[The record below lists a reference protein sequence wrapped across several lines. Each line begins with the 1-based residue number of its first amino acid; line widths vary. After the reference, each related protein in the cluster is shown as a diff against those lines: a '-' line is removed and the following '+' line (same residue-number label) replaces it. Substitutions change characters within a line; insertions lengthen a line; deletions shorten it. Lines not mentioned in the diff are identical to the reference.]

1 MGMKDE
7 SATFAI
13 FGTITRGEKT
23 KKKRKRKSTRLFC
36 VRVRVFPVVL
46 QAFVFINRECVAL
59 WLPASAKGDDNKGL
73 AKS

>member
-23 KKKRKRKSTRLFC
+23 KKKKHEVILCSCSGIPGGPPGICVYKS
-36 VRVRVFPVVL
+36 
-46 QAFVFINRECVAL
+46 
-59 WLPASAKGDDNKGL
+59 
-73 AKS
+73 

>member
-23 KKKRKRKSTRLFC
+23 KKKTKKKKHEVILCSCSGIPGGPPGICVYKS
-36 VRVRVFPVVL
+36 
-46 QAFVFINRECVAL
+46 
-59 WLPASAKGDDNKGL
+59 
-73 AKS
+73 